1 MAGAETR
8 SRPRVTT
15 DGGVDHKHVVDSTI
29 RFRNANTSMDPAHR
43 TIALTVVM
51 PTVAWS
57 GTFEPCARRVLQ
69 VLDATGIPCE
79 FIVSL
84 DGPAMETPA
93 WLNRPDVTVVATGVR
108 GGPAV
113 ARNLAVRSAR
123 GEVILFVDADVM
135 LADGTLERAFR
146 RLADD
151 ASLAGVFGCYDN
163 TPAHPS
169 VVSRFRNLLHHH
181 THATSPGPVATFWA
195 GCGAIRRDVFQSVG
209 GFLASYGRPSIEDI
223 ELGMRA
229 TAAGYRIEIDPTIQ
243 GKHLK
248 RWTLKSM
255 VVTDIVHR
263 AVPWSTLLLRGGT
276 IPRTLNIDWRGRAS
290 GACATLGALSLA
302 AAPLFPAALLVT
314 AILAALA
321 IALNASF
328 FQLCARQGGIGFA
341 CACVPLYLLYLV
353 YSTVTFAAV
362 ALTMRPAVG
371 LLAVYLA
378 AAAVVNLVLGVG
390 GSWTHG
396 MDGDLQELALEYRSF
411 RSGLYPHLDSPP
423 PGGPYR
429 SSPYLPY
436 AFPMFA
442 ALFEPGGFAQ
452 ARIMVTLLS
461 AMALAVAGLYGSR
474 LLSPFGA
481 AWSAIGALTAA
492 SITIN
497 RSTLAQGQFAII
509 CTGFIALQLI
519 LLQRGRPVLAGVC
532 WALAMLNPHVG
543 IAFAALFL
551 FNRQWRGL
559 VAGTAVLAALSALAL
574 LWTGVPL
581 LAPLQEWM
589 SHSSMRLT
597 AEPGGVSPGRIAEWL
612 GWNHRVVQYSSIGMI
627 VVALGAV
634 AFATRNIRIQE
645 LLMPAAL
652 CAVLGRV
659 LIYHQPYD
667 DAMLWPLL
675 LAAIATA
682 LRVRSAAAIAVAVAV
697 AWTLWLPLRLQLF
710 IPGAHSMQS
719 AVWMLAGA
727 YLAMRLLRMPQR
739 DGNLL

>member
-1 MAGAETR
+1 VV
-8 SRPRVTT
+8 S
-15 DGGVDHKHVVDSTI
+15 DQGVDHKQVVDSTI
-29 RFRNANTSMDPAHR
+29 RFRYASLNMDSTPR
-43 TIALTVVM
+43 TIALSVVM

-57 GTFEPCARRVLQ
+57 GTFESCARRVLE
-69 VLDATGIPCE
+69 VMDTTAIDCE
-79 FIVSL
+79 LVVAL
-84 DGPAMETPA
+84 DGPAMEPPA
-93 WLNRPDVTVVATGVR
+93 WLNRPYVTVVTTGVR
-108 GGPAV
+108 RGPAV
-113 ARNLAVRSAR
+113 ARNLAAQSAR
-123 GEVILFVDADVM
+123 GAVILFVDADVM
-135 LADGTLERAFR
+135 LTDGTLERAYR

-151 ASLAGVFGCYDN
+151 ASLAGVFGCYDDM
-163 TPAHPS
+163 PAHPS

-195 GCGAIRRDVFQSVG
+195 GCGAIRRDVLQSVG

-229 TAAGYRIEIDPTIQ
+229 TAAGYRIEIDPKIQ

-248 RWTLKSM
+248 CWTLKSM

-263 AVPWSTLLLRGGT
+263 AVPWSKLLLRGGA

-302 AAPLFPAALLVT
+302 AAPLFPAVLLVT
-314 AILAALA
+314 ATLAAVA
-321 IALNASF
+321 VALNASF

-341 CACVPLYLLYLV
+341 FACVPLYLLYLV

-371 LLAVYLA
+371 LVAAYLA
-378 AAAVVNLVLGVG
+378 AAAAVTLVLGVG
-390 GSWTHG
+390 GSWTQG
-396 MDGDLQELALEYRSF
+396 MDGDLQERALEYRSF
-411 RSGLYPHLDSPP
+411 RGGLYPHIDLDSPP

-429 SSPYLPY
+429 RSPYLPY

-442 ALFEPGGFAQ
+442 ALFEPGGLAQ
-452 ARIMVTLLS
+452 ARIVVALLS
-461 AMALAVAGLYGSR
+461 VTALAVAGLYGSR

-481 AWSAIGALTAA
+481 AWSAVGAFAA
-492 SITIN
+492 AGITIN

-509 CTGFIALQLI
+509 CTGLIALQLI

-532 WALAMLNPHVG
+532 WAVAMLKPHVG

-559 VAGTAVLAALSALAL
+559 VAGIAVLAALSALAL

-581 LAPLQEWM
+581 LAPLEEWLTR
-589 SHSSMRLT
+589 SSMRFT
-597 AEPGGVSPGRIAEWL
+597 AEPEGFSPGRIAEWL
-612 GWNHRVVQYSSIGMI
+612 GWNHRVVQYAAIGMI
-627 VVALGAV
+627 VAALGAV
-634 AFATRNIRIQE
+634 AFATRNVRIQE
-645 LLMPAAL
+645 LLIPAAL

-659 LIYHQPYD
+659 LIYHRPYD
-667 DAMLWPLL
+667 NAMLWPLL

-697 AWTLWLPLRLQLF
+697 AFTLWLPLRLQLYV
-710 IPGAHSMQS
+710 PGAYSVQS

-727 YLAMRLLRMPQR
+727 YLAMRLFRMPRR